1 MNKIFSLSAVLILL
15 MSTASWAA
23 SSADSTVDESA
34 QSTEYVSINV
44 DRVVVDTAGLA
55 AASETLAGSVDRLA
69 LAISQLSEGSSDL
82 TDEQKRILLDA
93 VSSAQQ
99 ASVAL
104 TELAQQLPQSA
115 QGLSERLPQ
124 MINDARAPITELS
137 SSLQSARDSVAM
149 ITESLPLATENAT
162 LLMDSVLDSA
172 LQKLIVYTIVLIAII
187 ALALIGIVWFI
198 YRQYLSPLTQ
208 KLDELVGAP
217 EHFESM
223 ARHMKETSD
232 NLLAMQGGGARP
244 GERGPQKF
252 RREPGRQ
259 GSFYSG
265 SA

>member
-1 MNKIFSLSAVLILL
+1 MEMNKIFGLSALLISLI
-15 MSTASWAA
+15 SNVVWAA
-23 SSADSTVDESA
+23 SSADSVTDESA
-34 QSTEYVSINV
+34 PAAGYVSISV

-55 AASETLAGSVDRLA
+55 AASATLAGSVDRLA
-69 LAISQLSEGSSDL
+69 LAIGQLSEGSSDL
-82 TDEQKRILLDA
+82 TDEQKQILLDA
-93 VSSAQQ
+93 VTSAHQ

-104 TELAQQLPQSA
+104 TELARQLPQSA

-137 SSLQSARDSVAM
+137 NSLQSARDSVAM

-172 LQKLIVYTIVLIAII
+172 LQKLIVYTIALIAII

-232 NLLAMQGGGARP
+232 NLLAMQGGGAP
-244 GERGPQKF
+244 SGERGSQRGSQRY
-252 RREPGRQ
+252 RRELRR
-259 GSFYSG
+259 
-265 SA
+265 

>member
-1 MNKIFSLSAVLILL
+1 MNKILTLSVLLISL
-15 MSTASWAA
+15 MSNTLWAA
-23 SSADSTVDESA
+23 SSDNSAVAESA
-34 QSTEYVSINV
+34 QSAEYVSISV

-55 AASETLAGSVDRLA
+55 AASATLAGSVDRLA

-82 TDEQKRILLDA
+82 TDEQKQILLDA
-93 VSSAQQ
+93 VTSAQQ

-104 TELAQQLPQSA
+104 TELAQQLPQTA

-137 SSLQSARDSVAM
+137 NSLQSARDSVAM

-162 LLMDSVLDSA
+162 LMMDAVLDSA
-172 LQKLIVYTIVLIAII
+172 LQKLIVYTIVLFAII
-187 ALALIGIVWFI
+187 ALALIAIMWFI

-232 NLLAMQGGGARP
+232 NLLAMQGECARA
-244 GERGPQKF
+244 GERGLQRGPQRY
-252 RREPGRQ
+252 RR
-259 GSFYSG
+259 
-265 SA
+265 